1 MAERVGN
8 VSRREYMS
16 VGCEDGMRT
25 RLRFRGSLPKWCL
38 GIFMAILPGLVAVF
52 MTPAGPTLASIT
64 STSPAPSARIQGTP
78 GASKKNG
85 ADAKKGVDGTG
96 KRAAGP
102 CIDKTKRY
110 VDCGNGTVT
119 DTLTGLIWL
128 KQATC
133 LSTADWEAAKKQAAG
148 LKDGDCGLKDG
159 SSPGDWRLPTSKEW
173 EETMAKA
180 KALQC
185 SPGPMLTNDAGDACI
200 SSGPSSFTAVES
212 DYYWSST
219 HMEGQERAYFG
230 DVDHGNLLNGSL
242 VTTLR
247 VWPVRGG
254 QR

>member
-1 MAERVGN
+1 MAERIGN
-8 VSRREYMS
+8 LTRRESMS
-16 VGCEDGMRT
+16 IGSEDGMRA
-25 RLRFRGSLPKWCL
+25 RLRFPGGLLEWCL
-38 GIFMAILPGLVAVF
+38 GIFVAILLGLATIF
-52 MTPAGPTLASIT
+52 IAPAGPTLASST
-64 STSPAPSARIQGTP
+64 STSPTPSARIQGTP
-78 GASKKNG
+78 GANKTNAAS
-85 ADAKKGVDGTG
+85 AKKGVDATR

-110 VDCGNGTVT
+110 NDCGNGTVT

-133 LSTADWEAAKKQAAG
+133 LATADWEAAKKEAAG
-148 LKDGDCGLKDG
+148 LKDGDCGLTDG

-180 KALQC
+180 KDMQC
-185 SPGPMLTNDAGDACI
+185 SPGPMLTNDAGAACI
-200 SSGPSSFTAVES
+200 GAGPSSFTAVES

-219 HMEGQERAYFG
+219 PLEGQPRAYFG

-254 QR
+254 R